1 MSSQF
6 DEFFEDL
13 FSEAMAYD
21 GKPAARDRQFVHYV
35 LGKTYERRERAW
47 QETSREL
54 VDYVQEKTSFVF
66 GEKTGFG
73 IVRISY
79 TYAVIRW
86 DKEIFWKEIDP
97 TECSFVIE
105 EAKNNR
111 RFADVTVLPIV
122 LSEKVGGLDQEIES
136 SEVHEVVFGQVYIDR
151 CLSKVKQLLRDP
163 SFVPHRFYEGN
174 SVWFESEDLARQIS
188 NLSEEEVKKLHVD
201 SNERTSGDVNLW
213 RFKGDVGYLVTGV
226 FSAQL
231 SFIVRR
237 NKSHRFIFEVPSRHR
252 KELLE
257 FARRHNAYIPT
268 MESQDNVSVPVS
280 LDNLLRADN
289 GDTKL

>member
-1 MSSQF
+1 MPSQF

-21 GKPAARDRQFVHYV
+21 GQPAARDRRFVHYV

-47 QETSREL
+47 QDTSREL

-73 IVRISY
+73 IVRLSY

-97 TECSFVIE
+97 KVFSSVVED
-105 EAKNNR
+105 AKNSN
-111 RFADVTVLPIV
+111 RFADVTVLPIAI
-122 LSEKVGGLDQEIES
+122 SEEVQRLDQEIEP
-136 SEVHEVVFGQVYIDR
+136 SEVHEVVFGQVYIDL
-151 CLSKVKQLLRDP
+151 CLSKVKKLLGDP

-174 SVWFESEDLARQIS
+174 SVWFESEDLAQQIS
-188 NLSEEEVKKLHVD
+188 SLSEEEVRKLHVD
-201 SNERTSGDVNLW
+201 YNERTSGDVNLW
-213 RFKGDVGYLVTGV
+213 SFKGDVGYLVSGV

-231 SFIVRR
+231 SFIIRR
-237 NKSHRFIFEVPSRHR
+237 NKAHRFIFEVPTRHR
-252 KELLE
+252 KDLFE
-257 FARRHNAYIPT
+257 FARRNNAYLPT
-268 MESQDNVSVPVS
+268 METEDNVSVPVS
-280 LDNLLRADN
+280 LDNLLRANN